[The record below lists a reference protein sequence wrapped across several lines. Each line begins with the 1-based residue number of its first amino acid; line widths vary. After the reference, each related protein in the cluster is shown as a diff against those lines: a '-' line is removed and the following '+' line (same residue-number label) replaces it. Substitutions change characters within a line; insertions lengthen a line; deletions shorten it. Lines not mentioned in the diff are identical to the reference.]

1 MMKLDKRG
9 DVSIA
14 EIVIYIPIL
23 IVSFILVLR
32 HGFTRRAGWIFL
44 LILSIIRIVG
54 GVTHVLSEQKPTNIT
69 LIIIYS
75 IMEGAGVSPL
85 LLATLGF
92 LQTVGQNSLDNH
104 PLMSGGTRLMG
115 LVGVVA
121 LALTI
126 AGGVTAGNATT
137 ESSLNSGTKLR
148 HIGVILFAIVYGF
161 ILVVHIFCW
170 SNKNQILR
178 YRRTLLA
185 GISFALPFLGVRVAY
200 AVLSAFA
207 PVTRSINSNGQV
219 TYTTSTS
226 ALSKFSS
233 TSGSW
238 VLYLIMS
245 VVAEYIVVLIYTTVG
260 IKIPLENDTDYSRGM
275 NTDAWEDEEMARF
288 KP

>member
-44 LILSIIRIVG
+44 LILSISKLFESIAVILVSPQTTRNYSSHCGRGDTCIVG
-54 GVTHVLSEQKPTNIT
+54 AETNEYHIDHHIQHHGGGWCITSAPRDTRLPADSVSSSYQAVLVVISSGVNR
-69 LIIIYS
+69 
-75 IMEGAGVSPL
+75 
-85 LLATLGF
+85 
-92 LQTVGQNSLDNH
+92 GQNSLDNH

-178 YRRTLLA
+178 YRRTV
-185 GISFALPFLGVRVAY
+185 S
-200 AVLSAFA
+200 VLDSQ
-207 PVTRSINSNGQV
+207 P
-219 TYTTSTS
+219 
-226 ALSKFSS
+226 
-233 TSGSW
+233 
-238 VLYLIMS
+238 
-245 VVAEYIVVLIYTTVG
+245 VLIVSTV
-260 IKIPLENDTDYSRGM
+260 
-275 NTDAWEDEEMARF
+275 
-288 KP
+288 